1 MKIEVYLTIGYPGA
15 DRSEIIDTVED
26 WHMDENATEDE
37 INDAV
42 KDWASNFI
50 EYGYKPVDGEEQQ

>member
-1 MKIEVYLTIGYPGA
+1 MKIEMYLSIGYPQA
-15 DRSEIIDTVED
+15 DQREIVDTVED
-26 WHMDENATEDE
+26 LGLSEDATEAE